1 MVASSITIYFHRSN
15 LRLETVFSKFNKFLP
30 KPSKLTK
37 LNDVSK
43 GECKVKSK
51 TLQFYSANRNIGN
64 YLPVLAIHQ
73 MLGEQLDVWNIHKTP
88 IDWDFVHKNYSQVII
103 GGAGLLHSVFE
114 KFWIDVEKNCKLPI
128 IIWGIGVCLPDND
141 SVKGVPKQVVQS
153 VFAKAKFANVRD
165 ELTRDFYELDPNISI
180 TACPT
185 LVYISN
191 SFKVGAKAKSVNQVL
206 HSSHV
211 DLEPVSSTP
220 QIKKII
226 EDAGFSYK
234 FTANIETEKL
244 PLKKVLNM
252 YQDCDYVVT
261 TRLHGAIIA
270 YAFKRPYI
278 AISFDPKIAA
288 FNKLY
293 GGGVCIT
300 EVDQL
305 AAALSSDQFKAK
317 SEYEKE
323 LERVKQFGQIVK
335 KYIKH

>member
-1 MVASSITIYFHRSN
+1 
-15 LRLETVFSKFNKFLP
+15 
-30 KPSKLTK
+30 
-37 LNDVSK
+37 
-43 GECKVKSK
+43 
-51 TLQFYSANRNIGN
+51 
-64 YLPVLAIHQ
+64 
-73 MLGEQLDVWNIHKTP
+73 MLGEELDVWNIHKTP

-114 KFWIDVEKNCKLPI
+114 KFWIDIEKNCKLPI

-141 SVKGVPKQVVQS
+141 SVKGVPKEVVKS

-185 LVYISN
+185 LIYIAN
-191 SFKVGAKAKSVNQVL
+191 TFKVEAKVKGANQVL

-211 DLEPVSSTP
+211 DLEPISSTP

-226 EDAGFSYK
+226 ENAGFSYK

-244 PLKKVLNM
+244 PLKKLLKM
-252 YQDCDYVVT
+252 YQNCDYVVT

-288 FNKLY
+288 FNQLY
-293 GGGVCIT
+293 GGGVCISN
-300 EVDQL
+300 VDQL
-305 AAALSSDQFKAK
+305 HSLINSDKFKVGSNYEAELVRIRDFGKLVAK
-317 SEYEKE
+317 SI
-323 LERVKQFGQIVK
+323 L
-335 KYIKH
+335 

>member
-1 MVASSITIYFHRSN
+1 M
-15 LRLETVFSKFNKFLP
+15 FSKFNKFLP

-43 GECKVKSK
+43 GERKVKSK

-191 SFKVGAKAKSVNQVL
+191 SFKVGAKSKSGNQVL

-244 PLKKVLNM
+244 PLKKVLKM